1 MDNAT
6 RSTSADTGRLRVGPR
21 RRDDGR
27 RTLRRGI
34 NWGNWLGFIILFLV
48 LVLTI
53 GAQWIAPQDPNAVDP
68 AQKLLPPFGE
78 GHLLGTDEL
87 GRDMLSRL
95 IFGARFALFVAVVP
109 TVISAIIGGAIG
121 LLSGYIGGWFDA
133 LIMRIFD
140 VMFSFPGILLAL
152 GIGAA
157 LGAGAGSM
165 IIAMVAVTVPE
176 TGRVV
181 RGAVLSVREE
191 PYIESARTLGL
202 GVVTIVRRHVAP
214 NVLNP
219 MIVMASLQT
228 GNNVILAASL
238 SFLGLGAHPPTAD
251 WGGMLSGGRDAIV
264 TAPHV
269 TTLSGIAIVILAV
282 GFNLA
287 GDALRDHLDPRSRV
301 SAVRTF
307 GGLK

>member
-1 MDNAT
+1 M
-6 RSTSADTGRLRVGPR
+6 SASDTTAPPTGHFRAVAR
-21 RRDDGR
+21 RRDGGKR
-27 RTLRRGI
+27 PRGKGVG
-34 NWGNWLGFIILFLV
+34 WGNMLGFAILAVVALLAV
-48 LVLTI
+48 
-53 GAQWIAPQDPNAVDP
+53 GAQWIAPFSPSAADPL
-68 AQKLLPPFGE
+68 QKLLPPLTE

-87 GRDMLSRL
+87 GRDLLSRL
-95 IFGARFALFVAVVP
+95 IYGARFALFVAVVP
-109 TVISAIIGGAIG
+109 TVISALIGGLIG
-121 LLSGYIGGWFDA
+121 LISGYVGGWLDA

-165 IIAMVAVTVPE
+165 IVAMVVVTIPE
-176 TGRVV
+176 MGRVV

-191 PYIESARTLGL
+191 PYIESAVTLGL
-202 GVVTIVRRHVAP
+202 GRSSIVLRHIAP

-238 SFLGLGAHPPTAD
+238 SFLGLGAKPPTAD
-251 WGGMLSGGRDAIV
+251 WGGMLSGGKAVMV
-264 TAPHV
+264 TAPHIA
-269 TTLSGIAIVILAV
+269 TLSGIAIVLLAV

-287 GDALRDHLDPRSRV
+287 GDALRDRLDPRSRI
-301 SAVRTF
+301 SAVRTL

>member
-1 MDNAT
+1 M
-6 RSTSADTGRLRVGPR
+6 SAPGTAAPPTGPFRAIAR
-21 RRDDGR
+21 RRDGVKR
-27 RTLRRGI
+27 PRGKGVG
-34 NWGNWLGFIILFLV
+34 WGNWLGFAILAVVAL
-48 LVLTI
+48 LAI
-53 GAQWIAPQDPNAVDP
+53 GAQWIAPYNPASADPL
-68 AQKLLPPFGE
+68 QKLLPPLTD

-87 GRDMLSRL
+87 GRDLLSRL
-95 IFGARFALFVAVVP
+95 IYGARFALFVAVVP
-109 TVISAIIGGAIG
+109 TVISAVIGGAIG
-121 LLSGYIGGWFDA
+121 LLSGYIGGWVDA
-133 LIMRIFD
+133 LVMRIFD

-157 LGAGAGSM
+157 LGAGTGSM
-165 IIAMVAVTVPE
+165 IVAMVVVTIPE

-181 RGAVLSVREE
+181 RGAVLAVREE
-191 PYIESARTLGL
+191 PYIESAVTLGL
-202 GVVTIVRRHVAP
+202 SRGTIVMRHIAP

-238 SFLGLGAHPPTAD
+238 SFLGLGAKPPTAD
-251 WGGMLSGGRDAIV
+251 WGGMLSGGKAVMV

-269 TTLSGIAIVILAV
+269 ATLSGIAIVILAV

-287 GDALRDHLDPRSRV
+287 GDALRDRLDPRSRI
-301 SAVRTF
+301 SAVRTL